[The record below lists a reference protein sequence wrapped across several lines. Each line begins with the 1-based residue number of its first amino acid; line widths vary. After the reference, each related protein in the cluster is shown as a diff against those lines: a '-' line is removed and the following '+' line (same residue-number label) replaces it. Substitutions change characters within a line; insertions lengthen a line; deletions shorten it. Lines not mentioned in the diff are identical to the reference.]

1 MNKDILCLY
10 YSRTGHTK
18 FAMEEI
24 AAALDCECV
33 EMRDRVNRDGAIG
46 WLRCGLDAM
55 RRRTRAMEPFD
66 TRRALQDYRLV
77 ILGTPIWAG
86 RCSSIARGF
95 LKRRGLEVQNIA
107 YVVVHGSEELYKD
120 VCDQMDQYVD
130 HPHVAD
136 VSLRIGSLLA
146 RRVHPQCDEL
156 HDGGELKQCGRSWNR
171 SRAAARRSES
181 C

>member
-33 EMRDRVNRDGAIG
+33 EMRDRVDRDGAIG

-86 RCSSIARGF
+86 RSTVSVEATFCAIRSSSACTCSSVTLTSSFSTSRP
-95 LKRRGLEVQNIA
+95 
-107 YVVVHGSEELYKD
+107 LYCPS
-120 VCDQMDQYVD
+120 VT
-130 HPHVAD
+130 
-136 VSLRIGSLLA
+136 SG
-146 RRVHPQCDEL
+146 
-156 HDGGELKQCGRSWNR
+156 
-171 SRAAARRSES
+171 
-181 C
+181 

>member
-33 EMRDRVNRDGAIG
+33 EMRDRVDRDGAIG

-95 LKRRGLEVQNIA
+95 LKRRGL
-107 YVVVHGSEELYKD
+107 
-120 VCDQMDQYVD
+120 
-130 HPHVAD
+130 
-136 VSLRIGSLLA
+136 SLLA

>member
-33 EMRDRVNRDGAIG
+33 EIRDRVDRDGAIG

-86 RCSSIARGF
+86 RCSSIARG
-95 LKRRGLEVQNIA
+95 LQAPRAGGAEHRLCRRPRQRGAV
-107 YVVVHGSEELYKD
+107 
-120 VCDQMDQYVD
+120 
-130 HPHVAD
+130 
-136 VSLRIGSLLA
+136 
-146 RRVHPQCDEL
+146 
-156 HDGGELKQCGRSWNR
+156 
-171 SRAAARRSES
+171 
-181 C
+181 